1 MGQLS
6 VYVAGPMRGYELSN
20 FPAFFDAETALA
32 DIGYNVFNPAR
43 NDVNNGFDPRD
54 PNSKDFAG
62 FSMNEALSW
71 DLQRVLESDV
81 IALLDG
87 WEYSVGVAAEV
98 ATAQAAKIPV
108 MPLANFF
115 VDSFKDLDYDTR
127 VHLQQ
132 KKSGLIPTNL
142 ERKLKVTEQA
152 KDAQVIIPS
161 GYFLTGVEHET
172 RFTDPET
179 GAEKGVKLSQMGAL
193 DPAALYT
200 VSEVAG
206 MGATK
211 YARFNFLKGYPWM
224 LSYDAMQRHAMKF
237 ASGEDLD
244 PESGLPHLAHMTWHG
259 LAMLSFYIHDLGT
272 DDRWKKPVKE
282 DPLEKYRYPNGD
294 LIDLHETPPSQ

>member
-20 FPAFFDAETALA
+20 FPAFFDAEQALV
-32 DIGYNVFNPAR
+32 DIGFNVFNPAR
-43 NDVNNGFDPRD
+43 NDVNHGFDPRD
-54 PNSKDFAG
+54 PNSKDFAD
-62 FSMNEALSW
+62 FSMTEALSW

-87 WEYSVGVAAEV
+87 WEASVGVSAEV
-98 ATAQAAKIPV
+98 ATAKAAGIPV
-108 MPLANFF
+108 APLAYFF
-115 VDSFKDLDYDTR
+115 SENWTAFDQYTR
-127 VHLQQ
+127 VTLRHKLN
-132 KKSGLIPTNL
+132 GINPTNL
-142 ERKLKVTEQA
+142 EHKLEMVEKA
-152 KDAQVIIPS
+152 KDELAFQPMIPR
-161 GYFLTGVEHET
+161 GYFLTGDEPET
-172 RFTDPET
+172 RFTDPVT

-206 MGATK
+206 MGAAK

-237 ASGEDLD
+237 ASGEDID

-259 LAMLSFYIHDLGT
+259 LAMLSFYIHKLGT
-272 DDRWKKPVKE
+272 DDRWKKE
-282 DPLEKYRYPNGD
+282 ENDG
-294 LIDLHETPPSQ
+294 